1 MSTTGDEDIVELAQR
16 PVKSPRLS
24 RYERFDKWPH
34 DHQPGYSQY
43 SDDSDASRVPCSLE
57 SSMESVEMPVKIV
70 KLSKAEKEAQM
81 EQITKYLEERQL
93 TVLKHKMSDNREM
106 LLAFK
111 IYD

>member
-1 MSTTGDEDIVELAQR
+1 
-16 PVKSPRLS
+16 
-24 RYERFDKWPH
+24 
-34 DHQPGYSQY
+34 
-43 SDDSDASRVPCSLE
+43 
-57 SSMESVEMPVKIV
+57 MESVEMPVKIV

>member
-1 MSTTGDEDIVELAQR
+1 M
-16 PVKSPRLS
+16 
-24 RYERFDKWPH
+24 
-34 DHQPGYSQY
+34 
-43 SDDSDASRVPCSLE
+43 E

-70 KLSKAEKEAQM
+70 KSSKEKEAQM